1 MTGIG
6 EKRDRVGH
14 HAIGQFD
21 HDEDEVED
29 YPQREGTA
37 IVGRTRATNTML
49 ATMAVAISIAMAV
62 VQIGGLDR
70 HWPVL
75 GATGPGGN
83 PSTPPVGLPH
93 FPRARGADGSPPA
106 PPASARSAL
115 RHGRHGH
122 PLPPCAGYWQR
133 SPGRRSP
140 AADRPPAR
148 HAPPV
153 APGRSPGETGW
164 R

>member
-62 VQIGGLDR
+62 VQMGGLDR

-75 GATGPGGN
+75 GATGHGGN
-83 PSTPPVGLPH
+83 
-93 FPRARGADGSPPA
+93 
-106 PPASARSAL
+106 RSAPAIGCPNVA
-115 RHGRHGH
+115 R
-122 PLPPCAGYWQR
+122 QR
-133 SPGRRSP
+133 G
-140 AADRPPAR
+140 D
-148 HAPPV
+148 
-153 APGRSPGETGW
+153 
-164 R
+164 